1 MTTKT
6 KRNTPPSSRDARNLP
21 AHNARFA
28 RPAAV
33 AESAFVRIADPA
45 ALTETLCVQEDRVVD
60 RANTVSWGRLKLQLP
75 QSPLR
80 ARFVKARVRVHE
92 YPDGALAVFHG
103 PRCITR
109 YSARGEEISEVPTCI
124 GLVTPCSPP
133 SRTLRAAFG
142 GGPRG
147 PSLTAA
153 ALGVTGPMQV
163 GTKKRP
169 SGRTKKLS
177 LKKAGK
183 RGSSRDLGI
192 GKHAQRRDLNTTN
205 RHYIVPAVETGL
217 PVRGSHTGRNRTKH
231 ENGVSNRISN
241 TFRTGWPKS
250 LVQLG
255 GLEPPT
261 S

>member
-169 SGRTKKLS
+169 GRT
-177 LKKAGK
+177 
-183 RGSSRDLGI
+183 
-192 GKHAQRRDLNTTN
+192 
-205 RHYIVPAVETGL
+205 PAETEQSMKMG
-217 PVRGSHTGRNRTKH
+217 
-231 ENGVSNRISN
+231 
-241 TFRTGWPKS
+241 FRTEFRTRFE
-250 LVQLG
+250 QD
-255 GLEPPT
+255 GLSHWYSWVDSNHRPPDPQSGALT
-261 S
+261 N